1 MRTPNGDPLNDHTN
15 HLERANCRFVV
26 STTPDGKPG
35 LRVEI
40 YHDTMPT
47 LAKRSMGFELLRG
60 TSVEDAR
67 RLADSMNERILG
79 VVIAA
84 EP

>member
-1 MRTPNGDPLNDHTN
+1 LNN
-15 HLERANCRFVV
+15 HLERGNCRFIV

-35 LRVEI
+35 LRVELF
-40 YHDTMPT
+40 HDSVPT
-47 LAKRSMGFELLRG
+47 LARRTVGFELLRG

-67 RLADSMNERILG
+67 KLAELMNERILG

>member
-1 MRTPNGDPLNDHTN
+1 MNN
-15 HLERANCRFVV
+15 HLERGNCRFIV

-35 LRVEI
+35 LRVELF
-40 YHDTMPT
+40 HDSVPT
-47 LAKRSMGFELLRG
+47 LARRTVGFELLRG

-67 RLADSMNERILG
+67 KLAELMNERILG

>member
-1 MRTPNGDPLNDHTN
+1 MNDPKD
-15 HLERANCRFVV
+15 HLERGNCRFIV

-35 LRVEI
+35 LRVEL

-67 RLADSMNERILG
+67 KLADFMNERILG
-79 VVIAA
+79 VVIAT